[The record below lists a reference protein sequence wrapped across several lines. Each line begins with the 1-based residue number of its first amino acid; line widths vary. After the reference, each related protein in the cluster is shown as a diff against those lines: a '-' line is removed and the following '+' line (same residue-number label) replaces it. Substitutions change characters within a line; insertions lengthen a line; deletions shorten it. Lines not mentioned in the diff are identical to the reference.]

1 MTTLLQDPFF
11 QYPLTPFESSEGHVD
26 LPILYFDNS
35 NFMAMFEVEFEIAN
49 AFLKDAGVTAVQF
62 AKGKALVVVG
72 FYEYRKTAISAYNE
86 VGVAIACVPN
96 GVQTPHCPL
105 LSLYKSLDKQQIGF
119 HVIDLPVTTQ
129 AACAA
134 GKEIWG
140 YPKFVTPIGFSLE
153 AKRFKGTVS
162 DPESGDTMVE
172 LSGDLGIGLP
182 APQLDLVLYS
192 HHNGSLLRTLI
203 NTRGGGR
210 SCLPGSLRLKLSNS
224 THPMAQR
231 LAQLGLA
238 NAAPKMVF
246 HSHGLQLR
254 LNAGVDITHA
264 RGIHT

>member
-1 MTTLLQDPFF
+1 MTAWHQDPFF
-11 QYPLTPFESSEGHVD
+11 QYPLTQFQSSEGNVD

-35 NFMAMFEVEFEIAN
+35 NFMTMFEVEFETAN
-49 AFLKDAGVTAVQF
+49 SFLKEKGLTAVRF
-62 AKGKALVVVG
+62 ASGKALVIVG
-72 FYEYRKTAISAYNE
+72 FYEYRETAISDYNE

-96 GVQTPHCPL
+96 GVQAPRFPL
-105 LSLYKSLDKQQIGF
+105 LSLYKPLDKQQIGF

-134 GKEIWG
+134 GKEVWG
-140 YPKFVTPIGFSLE
+140 YPKFVTPIGFSLD
-153 AKRFKGTVS
+153 AKRFRGTVG
-162 DPESGDTMVE
+162 DPESGDSMLE

-210 SCLPGSLRLKLSNS
+210 TCLPGSLRLKVSNS
-224 THPMAQR
+224 MHPMAQR
-231 LAQLGLA
+231 LAQLGLS

-246 HSHGLQLR
+246 YSHGLQLR
-254 LNAGVDITHA
+254 LNAGANIS
-264 RGIHT
+264 

>member
-1 MTTLLQDPFF
+1 METVAYTSDSGATFA
-11 QYPLTPFESSEGHVD
+11 LTVSPA
-26 LPILYFDNS
+26 I
-35 NFMAMFEVEFEIAN
+35 
-49 AFLKDAGVTAVQF
+49 
-62 AKGKALVVVG
+62 KALMPG
-72 FYEYRKTAISAYNE
+72 ASNTGINSKTPQMTIRGEKPNPRGYRGRK
-86 VGVAIACVPN
+86 
-96 GVQTPHCPL
+96 
-105 LSLYKSLDKQQIGF
+105 IGGSSDAPDSVF
-119 HVIDLPVTTQ
+119 VPVTTQ

-162 DPESGDTMVE
+162 DPEAGDTMVE

-254 LNAGVDITHA
+254 LNAGADITHA

>member
-1 MTTLLQDPFF
+1 M
-11 QYPLTPFESSEGHVD
+11 
-26 LPILYFDNS
+26 
-35 NFMAMFEVEFEIAN
+35 
-49 AFLKDAGVTAVQF
+49 
-62 AKGKALVVVG
+62 
-72 FYEYRKTAISAYNE
+72 
-86 VGVAIACVPN
+86 
-96 GVQTPHCPL
+96 
-105 LSLYKSLDKQQIGF
+105 
-119 HVIDLPVTTQ
+119 
-129 AACAA
+129 
-134 GKEIWG
+134 
-140 YPKFVTPIGFSLE
+140 E

-254 LNAGVDITHA
+254 LNAGRTLRMLEA
-264 RGIHT
+264 FTRERAEAETANTYASASLQGP